1 MLLVDLI
8 LRWLHI
14 MAAATAIGGMV
25 FIFLALLPALAE
37 FDESTRGKVHAALRS
52 RWSKVVMVAI
62 AVLLVTGLVNF
73 FVANGRYAFKGTP
86 YHMLFGIKFLLAI
99 GVFFISSVLTG
110 RSGLAE
116 KFRQNARLWIGLNL
130 ILVMILVGLSA
141 GLKVTREK
149 APPKQPESSKFQIK
163 IRGTV

>member
-1 MLLVDLI
+1 MLAVELI

-37 FDESTRGKVHAALRS
+37 FDETTRGKVHAALRS
-52 RWSKVVMVAI
+52 RWSKVVMASI
-62 AVLLVTGLVNF
+62 AVLLITGLVNF
-73 FVANGRYAFKGTP
+73 FLANSRYTFKGTP
-86 YHMLFGIKFLLAI
+86 YHMLFGIKFLLALV
-99 GVFFISSVLTG
+99 VFFISSLLTG

-116 KFRQNARLWIGLNL
+116 KVRQNARIWVGVNL

-149 APPKQPESSKFQIK
+149 APPRAPGETKVTSKL
-163 IRGTV
+163 RDTA